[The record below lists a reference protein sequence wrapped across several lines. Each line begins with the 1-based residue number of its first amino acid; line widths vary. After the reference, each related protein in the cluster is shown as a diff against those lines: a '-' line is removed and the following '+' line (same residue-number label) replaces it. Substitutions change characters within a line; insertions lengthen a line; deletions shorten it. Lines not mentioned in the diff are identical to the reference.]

1 MREISVQLT
10 LLFSSPPGKP
20 EGSLQI
26 DQISATLLKILV
38 GEGSS
43 SPPQKFIQ
51 QLQLGQLLKGQVIQI
66 FSEGTKALL
75 NFEGQK
81 IVVQGDPSFK
91 TGQTISAK
99 VEQISPAPVLR
110 IISPSELGRSPGK
123 EMNAKEITGTQLKQ
137 ETTIQISSG
146 KSSPISYFSKHG
158 LDFLKFS
165 ERQTYPAQIKK
176 VLDSESAIVQLKNRN
191 FFVQTLSRNSLKPGD
206 QIPVVTEKTANG
218 LFHFL
223 QSNGPVIKQM
233 DAGMIKPYLPARM
246 PFGEMI
252 TKLETVFREISSNSD
267 SFKLDSEK
275 LAQLNQTLQ
284 LLSPGNGKTA
294 SAQLLRDQVNAS
306 GINYEARVKQFLEQ
320 GANQGKAM
328 ELGRDLKGQLLDM
341 IQKLEDQVNQ
351 AKGFS
356 STQLKTLNEHA
367 QVFRQA
373 VENIEL
379 HQLTNQLARQ
389 ENQSVLLQIPNPFG
403 QGNSTIKL
411 YVRSSGD
418 EESGKKGVA
427 KKSYNLVFF
436 LDLSMLGNLR
446 VDSQVSQTQL
456 SVKIQVENQSIAD
469 FINSR
474 TEEFNTR
481 LADLGFQV
489 DLKCCVEDKI
499 ELDFENELSAIL
511 FQDET
516 RLVDVT
522 T

>member
-1 MREISVQLT
+1 
-10 LLFSSPPGKP
+10 
-20 EGSLQI
+20 LQI
-26 DQISATLLKILV
+26 DQISPALLKILA

-43 SPPQKFIQ
+43 FQPQKFIQ
-51 QLQLGQLLKGQVIQI
+51 QLQLGQLLRGQVIRI

-81 IVVQGDPSFK
+81 IVVQADPSFK
-91 TGQTISAK
+91 NGQTISAK

-110 IISPSELGRSPGK
+110 IISPSELRPSS
-123 EMNAKEITGTQLKQ
+123 AKEVNANEIPGTQLKP

-146 KSSPISYFSKHG
+146 KSSPISYFTKHG

-165 ERQTYPAQIKK
+165 QGQTYTAQIKQ
-176 VLDSESAIVQLKNRN
+176 VLDSENAIVRLDNRN
-191 FFVQTLSRNSLKPGD
+191 FIVRTLSSHSVKPGD
-206 QIPVVTEKTANG
+206 RIPVVAEKTANG

-223 QSNGPVIKQM
+223 QSNGPVIRQV
-233 DAGMIKPYLPARM
+233 DAGMIKPYLPARQ

-252 TKLETVFREISSNSD
+252 SKLATVFGEISSNLD

-275 LAQLNQTLQ
+275 LSRLNQTLQ
-284 LLSPGNGKTA
+284 LLSPGSGKTA
-294 SAQLLRDQVNAS
+294 NAQMLRDQVNAS

-320 GANQGKAM
+320 GVNRGKAM
-328 ELGRDLKGQLLDM
+328 ELSGDLKGQLLDM

-356 STQLKTLNEHA
+356 STQLQSLKEHA

-389 ENQSVLLQIPNPFG
+389 ENQSVLLQIPNPYG
-403 QGNSTIKL
+403 QGNPTIKL

-418 EESGKKGVA
+418 EESGKKGDA
-427 KKSYNLVFF
+427 KKTYNLAFF
-436 LDLSMLGNLR
+436 LNLSVLGNLR
-446 VDSQVSQTQL
+446 IDSRVSQTQL
-456 SVKIQVENQSIAD
+456 SVKMQVENQAIAD
-469 FINSR
+469 FIDSR
-474 TEEFNTR
+474 TEEFNSR
-481 LADLGFQV
+481 LADLGFQAE
-489 DLKCCVEDKI
+489 LTCCVEDKI
-499 ELDFENELSAIL
+499 ESELENELPSIL
-511 FQDET
+511 FQDEA